1 MEPVLGPLLDA
12 HGYTAVLWCSIYTG
26 GWPMGWTDGDWYADY
41 LCPEANGRRW
51 CSGHDDLGEAEA
63 AVVRTGEGGIDQREM
78 GGPDM
83 RIRTMS
89 CALCARLKQR
99 FGVAPFKG
107 RAVPIPNPQL
117 RMAGAEDKRFSG
129 MAATWEQKL
138 GPTKGYWDR

>member
-1 MEPVLGPLLDA
+1 MEPVLAPLLDA

-41 LCPEANGRRW
+41 LCPEANGHRW

-63 AVVRTGEGGIDQREM
+63 AGVRTGEGGIDQREM

-99 FGVAPFKG
+99 FGVGDGRRTPKG
-107 RAVPIPNPQL
+107 RRRL
-117 RMAGAEDKRFSG
+117 RRMGSVR
-129 MAATWEQKL
+129 
-138 GPTKGYWDR
+138 